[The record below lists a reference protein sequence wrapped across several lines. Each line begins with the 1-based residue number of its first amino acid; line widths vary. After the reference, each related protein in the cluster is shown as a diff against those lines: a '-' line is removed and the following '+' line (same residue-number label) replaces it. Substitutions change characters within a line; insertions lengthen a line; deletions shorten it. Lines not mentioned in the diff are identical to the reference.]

1 MAVLSIQSHTVYG
14 HVGNSAAV
22 LPLQRQGIEVWP
34 LPAAVLS
41 FHNGHGRPA
50 IRFTPGAEVRAL
62 VDSLAAHGKL
72 VECQALLTGWLGS
85 ADAAG
90 TVLDCL
96 AQVRAASPRAL
107 WLCDPVLGE
116 TGEGL
121 YVPEDLART
130 IRDRLVPQAD
140 VITPNQFELEWITG
154 HTIHDRASAL
164 ATLRAALAMGPR
176 IVVCTS
182 VRRDD
187 RAPGRLETLAATADG
202 VWSATVPELTQQI
215 YGAGDM
221 FSALMLARLLK
232 GDDAAAAAAFA
243 SSAVWGVLSASI
255 AAGSIEPVIVAAQDE
270 FANPSRAAIVER
282 LA

>member
-1 MAVLSIQSHTVYG
+1 MAVLSIQSHTVFG

-50 IRFTPGAEVRAL
+50 IRFTPGTEVRAL
-62 VDSLAAHGKL
+62 VEAMAAQGKL
-72 VECQALLTGWLGS
+72 AGCRALLTGWLGS
-85 ADAAG
+85 ADAAE
-90 TVLDCL
+90 TVTGCREL
-96 AQVRAASPRAL
+96 VRAANPAAL

-154 HTIHDRASAL
+154 QAIRDRASAL
-164 ATLRAALAMGPR
+164 AVLRAALALGPR

-187 RAPGRLETLAATADG
+187 RPPGRLETLAATADG
-202 VWSATVPELTQQI
+202 VWSATVPELSQQI

-221 FSALMLARLLK
+221 FSALMLARLLR
-232 GDDAAAAAAFA
+232 GDDAAAAMAFA
-243 SSAVWGVLSASI
+243 SAAVWGVLSASI
-255 AAGSIEPVIVAAQDE
+255 KAGSMEPVIVAAQEE
-270 FANPSRAAIVER
+270 FVTPSRAAIVER